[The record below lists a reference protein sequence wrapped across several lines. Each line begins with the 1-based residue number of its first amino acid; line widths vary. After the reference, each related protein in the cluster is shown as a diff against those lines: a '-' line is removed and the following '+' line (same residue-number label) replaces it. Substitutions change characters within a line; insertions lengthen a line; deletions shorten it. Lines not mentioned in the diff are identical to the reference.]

1 MKRTHAW
8 TAFALLGSIALGAC
22 GSDSKA
28 TDSSSA
34 SSSGASTTL
43 TVTVSSADFPESALL
58 AEIYAQALENAGI
71 RVARKDAIGA
81 REAYYAA
88 IKKGEVS
95 LIPEYTNSLLSYVQ
109 KVEDVTATVP
119 PVDTTAITTADT
131 TADTTATSDTTSGTT
146 GDTVAPAAESNG
158 PSIADQVAMIKQVLP
173 TNLTVGD
180 ASTAEDKDVIVCGSA
195 VAEQYSLKTL
205 SDLAKVAD
213 KITIGAPPEFET
225 RTPFGLVGF
234 KDLLGAE
241 FKKFTPLT
249 IGAVADSIKSGAI
262 DCGNLFSTMSVIL
275 TDGLLPLDDDK
286 GLVAHE
292 AVLPLLTTAAATPE
306 VLAALNP
313 ISAGLTTDV
322 LKSLMV
328 KIEVDK
334 LSPDEVAKA
343 YVASLSTSGA

>member
-1 MKRTHAW
+1 MKRTYAW

-22 GSDSKA
+22 GSDSSSS
-28 TDSSSA
+28 DSSSA

-43 TVTVSSADFPESALL
+43 TVTISSADFPESALL

-109 KVEDVTATVP
+109 KFENVTATLP
-119 PVDTTAITTADT
+119 PVDAVATTTADS
-131 TADTTATSDTTSGTT
+131 TAGSTATSDT
-146 GDTVAPAAESNG
+146 VAPTTESNR
-158 PSIADQVAMIKQVLP
+158 PTIADQVAMLKQVLP

-180 ASTAEDKDVIVCGSA
+180 PSTAEDKDVIVCGST

-275 TDGLLPLDDDK
+275 TDGLLPLEDDK

-292 AVLPLLTTAAATPE
+292 AVLPLLTTDAATPE